1 MAAQADR
8 PEGVEQEQRR
18 RRSPAQVRATVVGI
32 LAGLVRW
39 VGLLFAL
46 VLVVHVLLTVG
57 QANPDNGITVFFAD
71 AAEPL
76 ALAFR
81 NLFTPANDE
90 LRVLVNYGLAALFWL
105 IVSGVLARLIRRLG

>member
-1 MAAQADR
+1 MAAHSER
-8 PEGVEQEQRR
+8 PEDVAQERR
-18 RRSPAQVRATVVGI
+18 RTPAEVRASVVGV

-39 VGLLFAL
+39 VGLIFAL
-46 VLVVHVLLTVG
+46 VLVVHVVLTVG
-57 QANPDNGITVFFAD
+57 SANPDNSITVFFAD

-81 NLFTPANDE
+81 NLFTPENAE

-105 IVSGVLARLIRRLG
+105 IVSSVVSRLIRRLA